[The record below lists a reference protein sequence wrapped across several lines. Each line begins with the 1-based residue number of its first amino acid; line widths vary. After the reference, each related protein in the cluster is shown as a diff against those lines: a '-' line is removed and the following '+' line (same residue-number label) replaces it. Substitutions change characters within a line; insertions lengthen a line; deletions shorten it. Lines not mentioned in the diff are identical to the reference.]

1 LLRTGAPARIFWGLA
16 THVYR
21 APEVGPN
28 GQPAFVV
35 ERSRE
40 WFRWTWC
47 DGIQFWV
54 HAVDPEVL
62 VHWPVGEG
70 PESAAYYFVGPIL
83 AFILR
88 RRGLTLLHGSVVDS
102 AAGAIA
108 FLGESGAGK
117 STLAAA
123 MLRCGYGAVTDD
135 VIALDARDQALRV
148 WPGFAGLRLWQDSA
162 QAVAGHLSALPRL
175 VTKSRLWPDW
185 DKRLLRL
192 DAEPGP
198 LPTEPRPI
206 RYVYI
211 LDPGDTGPARIESLP
226 VPRQVMEMERNT
238 YQRFL
243 RDGSRMRMDFVT
255 FGRLAEQATIRRL
268 VRGESLRD
276 IGYLTSLLTE
286 DMARH

>member
-1 LLRTGAPARIFWGLA
+1 L
-16 THVYR
+16 YR
-21 APEVGPN
+21 APELGPN
-28 GQPAFVV
+28 GLPAFVV

-47 DGIQFWV
+47 DGIRFWV

-62 VHWPVGEG
+62 VHWSVGEG
-70 PESAAYYFVGPIL
+70 PESAVYYFVGPIL

-135 VIALDARDQALRV
+135 VIALDAGDQALRV

-162 QAVAGHLSALPRL
+162 QAVSGDLSDLPRL

-211 LDPGDTGPARIESLP
+211 LDPGETGPARIESLP
-226 VPRQVMEMERNT
+226 VPRQMMEMDRNT

-243 RDGSRMRMDFVT
+243 RDASRMRMDFLT
-255 FGRLAEQATIRRL
+255 LGRLAEQATIRRL

-276 IGYLTSLLTE
+276 IGYLTSLLRE
-286 DMARH
+286 DMVRH